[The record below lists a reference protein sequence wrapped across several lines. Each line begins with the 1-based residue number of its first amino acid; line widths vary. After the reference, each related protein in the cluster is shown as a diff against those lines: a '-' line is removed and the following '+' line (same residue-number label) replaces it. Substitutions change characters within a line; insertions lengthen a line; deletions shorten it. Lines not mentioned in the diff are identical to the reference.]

1 MPGQRYGWNYIKSK
15 LGSNLPR
22 PSYWVIWRRNLGPWF
37 CLESILVQGPEPQK
51 LGSGHMWTLPWLCE
65 NWLSPYRLLFHP
77 SLLTPVGREYSL
89 RQMPISSMFS
99 ALCEDNLRPVA
110 PKRKTNKQTNPKR
123 YPLGL
128 NREDDCRAV
137 LILSMSHPEHHKQ
150 KENPQ
155 IQWVPWTLLIDAGPV
170 GPTASAVQF
179 LSEQQVQ
186 KEKEQTLKIACTHTH
201 AEAYILEIYS

>member
-22 PSYWVIWRRNLGPWF
+22 PSTAIWRRNLGPWF

-99 ALCEDNLRPVA
+99 ALCEDINLRPVA
-110 PKRKTNKQTNPKR
+110 PRGKNKQTNK
-123 YPLGL
+123 
-128 NREDDCRAV
+128 
-137 LILSMSHPEHHKQ
+137 
-150 KENPQ
+150 PQ
-155 IQWVPWTLLIDAGPV
+155 TLPFWVPNVRMTAEQSLSSQCPTLNITSKRKPADTMG
-170 GPTASAVQF
+170 
-179 LSEQQVQ
+179 
-186 KEKEQTLKIACTHTH
+186 TLNSLNWCRPGGSHGRV
-201 AEAYILEIYS
+201 LYSS